1 MSDYISNNTEW
12 EALVIDAESLH
23 PDYAQ
28 DYFDP
33 MGFYPYDAQAYFDPM
48 DSFDYGATASFA
60 LPSEPSYLPQRDSA
74 LGANGYSP
82 INDTG
87 NSLAGVDIAEMPYI
101 PDIPGDHFYGTGPL
115 VQHTFTQGTAL
126 LEPNNGSHVYPALL
140 ENSYTEFDHPTDLA
154 MTGQPSFSAGMVG
167 MGAERHADGR
177 SSATFFSTMS
187 PPDNEGP
194 VNAPPDAGF
203 RCAECSEYFSWEGI
217 LDWHARQT
225 EHMSYKCNFPA
236 CHEKFMRYVQYETHK
251 RRSHAEGHG
260 RVTGVRPFFCAQC
273 QSDFKNDTGLGDHAL
288 TVQHQPFQCTC
299 GQSFSRLDVL
309 YRRKDIYSQDMPK
322 HPCRYCK
329 RHRGRNGFKRKDHL
343 RQHMRAFHKFD
354 ADERSKSRQS
364 RRKIC
369 DVPVTC
375 PHSGCFGYRDEHFHA
390 LEAAE
395 QDQDRPFNSQKD
407 FNEHMRKVHDETSF
421 PCSVSGCDKVG
432 AKGYLREKALID
444 HYTAK
449 HPELE
454 AYVPKPWVGTL
465 IVRCRHPGCIS
476 SLKRGSLIYH
486 MRDIHR
492 YRD

>member
-1 MSDYISNNTEW
+1 
-12 EALVIDAESLH
+12 
-23 PDYAQ
+23 
-28 DYFDP
+28 

-87 NSLAGVDIAEMPYI
+87 NSLAGVDMAEMPYI

-126 LEPNNGSHVYPALL
+126 LEPNNGNHVYPGLL

-167 MGAERHADGR
+167 MGAERHADG
-177 SSATFFSTMS
+177 
-187 PPDNEGP
+187 
-194 VNAPPDAGF
+194 
-203 RCAECSEYFSWEGI
+203 
-217 LDWHARQT
+217 
-225 EHMSYKCNFPA
+225 
-236 CHEKFMRYVQYETHK
+236 
-251 RRSHAEGHG
+251 
-260 RVTGVRPFFCAQC
+260 
-273 QSDFKNDTGLGDHAL
+273 
-288 TVQHQPFQCTC
+288 
-299 GQSFSRLDVL
+299 
-309 YRRKDIYSQDMPK
+309 
-322 HPCRYCK
+322 
-329 RHRGRNGFKRKDHL
+329 NGFKRKDHL

-369 DVPVTC
+369 DVPITC
-375 PHSGCFGYRDEHFHA
+375 PHSGCFGHRDEHFHA

-465 IVRCRHPGCIS
+465 TVRCRHPGCIS